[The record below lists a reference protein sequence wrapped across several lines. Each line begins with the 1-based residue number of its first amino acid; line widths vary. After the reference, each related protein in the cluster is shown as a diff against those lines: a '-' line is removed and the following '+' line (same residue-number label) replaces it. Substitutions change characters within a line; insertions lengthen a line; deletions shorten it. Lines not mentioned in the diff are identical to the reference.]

1 MNLATLLFPN
11 GLAGEPVQHLLQ
23 QAQQIC
29 DRLPQATPGSQIT
42 IACGHD
48 TQAFAAALIG
58 TWLKGHGAAIVEN
71 SLRERIMPVLDRLPV
86 AMLLHDTESARE
98 LQLPRFL
105 ASQLPQEST
114 VQLPDLTASPLLAI
128 HVQTEDGA
136 FHWCSWTAE
145 ELALAIDE
153 CAGQATNAPQS
164 APAAQTPGLVSSMFA
179 NTLVPLRTGKGLAT
193 HAPINARHFV
203 IPGVPRTTTA
213 HQALLDE
220 VLAIDGVTDAAAVC
234 PEANRILLAI
244 AGPGAARVASER
256 NDVRAFDPIPRDP
269 NGQPQIAEVFL
280 AFGLGRTGNRITRE
294 LTWQVT
300 ACDADTATLRTT
312 IPTNY
317 YFYEGHFDGYAVL
330 AGGVQLH
337 ELVLPCLRNLCGE
350 TPALTKLDSIKFLA
364 RIGPGDTID
373 VALQRASDP
382 SKLTFEVR
390 KQDTKC
396 TSGRLHFTA
405 ELPNLAPPTQAPT
418 AK

>member
-11 GLAGEPVQHLLQ
+11 GLNGESAQHLLQ
-23 QAQQIC
+23 QAHQIR
-29 DRLPQATPGSQIT
+29 DRLPKATPGSQIA

-48 TQAFAAALIG
+48 GHAFAAALLG

-71 SLRERIMPVLDRLPV
+71 SLRERIMPVLDRPAV
-86 AMLLHDTESARE
+86 ALLLHDTESARV
-98 LQLPRFL
+98 LQVPRFL
-105 ASQLPQEST
+105 ASQSPQEEP
-114 VQLPDLTASPLLAI
+114 VQLPNLTASPLLTI

-136 FHWCSWTAE
+136 LHWCSWNAD
-145 ELALAIDE
+145 ELALAIDA
-153 CAGQATNAPQS
+153 CVGQAANAPRP

-179 NTLVPLRTGKGLAT
+179 NTLMPLRAGTGLAM

-203 IPGVPRTTTA
+203 IPGVPCTMTA

-220 VLAIDGVTDAAAVC
+220 VLAIDGVADAAVVC
-234 PEANRILLAI
+234 TEAGRILLGI
-244 AGPGAARVASER
+244 AGPGAARIASER
-256 NDVRAFDPIPRDP
+256 DDARAFEQIPRDP

-280 AFGLGRTGNRITRE
+280 AFGLGRTGNYISRE
-294 LTWQVT
+294 LAWQVT
-300 ACDADTATLRTT
+300 ACEVDTATLRTT

-317 YFYEGHFDGYAVL
+317 LFYEGHFDGYAVL

-337 ELVLPCLRNLCGE
+337 ELILPCLRSLCGE
-350 TPALTKLDSIKFLA
+350 TPALNKLDSIKFLA

-373 VALQRASDP
+373 VVLQRASDP

-390 KQDTKC
+390 NQDTKC
-396 TSGRLHFTA
+396 TSGRLQFTA
-405 ELPNLAPPTQAPT
+405 ALPDLTPPTQAPT